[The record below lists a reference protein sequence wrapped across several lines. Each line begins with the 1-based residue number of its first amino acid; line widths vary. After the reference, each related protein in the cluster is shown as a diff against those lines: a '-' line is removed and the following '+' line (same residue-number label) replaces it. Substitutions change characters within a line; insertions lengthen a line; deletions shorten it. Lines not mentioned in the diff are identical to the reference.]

1 MKNLITLIVLLVC
14 FQTFAQRKPKIKGNK
29 SVIEVREELP
39 SYKTIELID
48 DLEIVLQKGPNEGY
62 TINADDNLIDVLK
75 FKVQDSILI
84 ISSFYKITSKKKLE
98 ITVNYTE
105 LESITMRD
113 GKINMKDVISSDELH
128 VNTYGPSRLELN
140 ATAPVMNINMEGMSS
155 GDFNLASDSLNITL
169 KDRIDVRIYAVGASN
184 TIQMNNNASA
194 MIEGSADLLSVNLFG
209 NSNLKASKLEAANI
223 SANLEDSTNAR
234 LNAHENIELSSRGSS
249 KTYLYGNAKIVVL
262 DFLGTSQLHHK
273 VE

>member
-39 SYKTIELID
+39 SYKAIELID
-48 DLEIVLQKGPNEGY
+48 DLEIVLQKGSSEGY

-98 ITVNYTE
+98 ITVNYTD

-113 GKINMKDVISSDELH
+113 GKINMKDVISSDELQ

-140 ATAPVMNINMEGMSS
+140 ATASVMNINMEGMSS

-184 TIQMNNNASA
+184 TIQMYNNASA
-194 MIEGSADLLSVNLFG
+194 KIEGSADLLNVNLFG
-209 NSNLKASKLEAANI
+209 NSNLKAAKLEAANI
-223 SANLEDSTNAR
+223 SANLEESTNAR
-234 LNAHENIELSSRGSS
+234 LNALENIELSSRGSS

-273 VE
+273 EE